1 MPCISKSYSSRS
13 GRRANAGFGLIEV
26 LVALAVGAIA
36 LLGAAVVAVE
46 GLRAGG
52 AALRAAAAT
61 NLAADMAGR
70 IRTNRRAIAAYAG
83 EGPGLDGGC
92 STAGAVCAPAEVA
105 ADDWFHWQAAIE
117 AGLPRGAAAAIQLD
131 DGDAACPCTVEVNW
145 PEPGTGHPAR
155 VQLVLP

>member
-1 MPCISKSYSSRS
+1 
-13 GRRANAGFGLIEV
+13 
-26 LVALAVGAIA
+26 VALAVGAIA

-83 EGPGLDGGC
+83 EGPGWDAGC
-92 STAGAVCAPAEVA
+92 STVGDPCAPAEVA
-105 ADDWFHWQAAIE
+105 ADDWFQWQAAIE
-117 AGLPRGAAAAIQLD
+117 ARLPRGAAAAIQLD
-131 DGDAACPCTVEVNW
+131 DGDADGACPCTVEVNW
-145 PEPGTGHPAR
+145 PEPGAAHPAGVR
-155 VQLVLP
+155 LVLP